1 MRNIGTVMRKDLVE
15 VAGDRYSYSGIVI
28 QTVILL
34 SITGVV
40 VPALDSSIW
49 TVSGSLSLFTMFP
62 ATLAASQA
70 ADAFAGER
78 ERGTLDTLM
87 STPLEDSD
95 IFVGKVG
102 AAVCIGVVMSIV
114 SMLSAVVVALAFG
127 RLSVFPSPL
136 LFVGVI
142 LGATVTS
149 MVTAGVGALVS
160 RSVPVARS
168 AQQISF
174 MISIV
179 FVGLSINMLS
189 GLAGM
194 TWLAVI
200 GLGIAGLPC
209 GIGVLM
215 ALSGTFSRSRVFDAR

>member
-78 ERGTLDTLM
+78 ERGTLDTLT

-95 IFVGKVG
+95 IFVEKWGPRC
-102 AAVCIGVVMSIV
+102 A
-114 SMLSAVVVALAFG
+114 SA
-127 RLSVFPSPL
+127 S
-136 LFVGVI
+136 
-142 LGATVTS
+142 
-149 MVTAGVGALVS
+149 
-160 RSVPVARS
+160 
-168 AQQISF
+168 
-174 MISIV
+174 
-179 FVGLSINMLS
+179 
-189 GLAGM
+189 
-194 TWLAVI
+194 
-200 GLGIAGLPC
+200 
-209 GIGVLM
+209 
-215 ALSGTFSRSRVFDAR
+215 